1 MDLEGKDGR
10 PEEYFYKKIP
20 SCFVL
25 FHFIRVGGVRVSL
38 WLEPKVVSSVGYI
51 FNLFISFAA
60 FFLLTAKCQLVNK
73 EMRSRNLRINNCVSH
88 RF

>member
-1 MDLEGKDGR
+1 MEGLKR
-10 PEEYFYKKIP
+10 LAYFYKKIP

-25 FHFIRVGGVRVSL
+25 FHFIRVGGVRMSL

-60 FFLLTAKCQLVNK
+60 FSAHSV
-73 EMRSRNLRINNCVSH
+73 VSACE
-88 RF
+88 